1 MGTTCLLI
9 PTRRDVEGYTKT
21 YKNILAISFKKQA
34 DQNTGNDMKMESKIV
49 CSAVSWGAHLHT
61 HPFPTFWQRAKQSWS
76 EYCKKKKK

>member
-34 DQNTGNDMKMESKIV
+34 ETPSDQNTGNDMKTQKMESKIV
-49 CSAVSWGAHLHT
+49 CSAVS
-61 HPFPTFWQRAKQSWS
+61 
-76 EYCKKKKK
+76 